1 MGMTIAEKMLAAH
14 SGHETVVPGQLIEC
28 DIDWVLCHEITT
40 PAALK
45 MLEDRGM
52 ARGSTRT
59 GSWRC
64 PITAFR
70 P

>member
-14 SGHETVVPGQLIEC
+14 SGYDQVVPGQLIEC

-52 ARGSTRT
+52 ARV
-59 GSWRC
+59 
-64 PITAFR
+64 
-70 P
+70 